1 MSRPNLSCGTRHRP
15 LFIGAALIGPVKH
28 TGCLTGS
35 GPAARP
41 AGTRRCDTRV
51 HNENTEYGFRR
62 NLLAARPLALALLVV
77 LFGVHSSPRTWAA
90 KSRRLLLGRP

>member
-15 LFIGAALIGPVKH
+15 PFIGAALIGPVKH

-41 AGTRRCDTRV
+41 AGTRRCDTPV
-51 HNENTEYGFRR
+51 HNENTEYGSRMSSKLSR
-62 NLLAARPLALALLVV
+62 QRAQLDMHVASLLNAARYDWRTAAL
-77 LFGVHSSPRTWAA
+77 PR
-90 KSRRLLLGRP
+90 